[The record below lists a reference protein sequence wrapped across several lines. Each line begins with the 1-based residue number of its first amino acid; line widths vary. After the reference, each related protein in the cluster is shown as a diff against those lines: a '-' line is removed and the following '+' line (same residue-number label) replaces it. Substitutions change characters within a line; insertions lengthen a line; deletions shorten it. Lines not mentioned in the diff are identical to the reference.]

1 MLTEA
6 KVNGGVREYLEKTYR
21 LIYEQMDNKWQYYGN
36 NDVGD
41 EKEKRRVQAQ
51 GVTSDKEIDKVREIE
66 KEKPGMF
73 TAKQNAVDPRQ
84 FAEMLGMPFSSLVM
98 LMKEHHERDP
108 LVKQSIHEYVSFIK
122 L

>member
-73 TAKQNAVDPRQ
+73 TAKQNAVDPR
-84 FAEMLGMPFSSLVM
+84 
-98 LMKEHHERDP
+98 
-108 LVKQSIHEYVSFIK
+108 
-122 L
+122 